1 MNHNKENFDYKI
13 QVLILN
19 LFNISLAN
27 KKSDNLT
34 NSFLNF
40 SENLLE
46 DLINFKIENKLIHK
60 DLEKDEI
67 LLLNNVIARLVNILN
82 SKSENEENKKKIL
95 SSLNKL
101 FTLYYDNVLFIP
113 LILEKYIV
121 NNSNLLSFLRNNLI
135 SYYNSFGFLP
145 NGLDEV
151 KIIDLYNLSTREKYN
166 LPFKKEDLKRNSEEF
181 QLIYFLLKSY
191 NLVEL
196 QADLLSLLEK
206 KDKANKNFEDLIKF
220 YFSDFIINNKLEKNN
235 TYYQAIDQIYATKIN
250 PSEKDFSNHLLFS
263 TIAYLKD
270 GNLNFATNN
279 LFDLINKRLE
289 FIKNNDKELINLIN
303 NINSV
308 TTLNKG
314 YNESNQTF
322 INLDSDYLPFIDQIK
337 TLLSELLNYE
347 TTFKTNN
354 NILLAKENILDK
366 LFEKRILKD
375 SEKSSD
381 LFREEDVYY
390 NEKLNNIVFNIE
402 QIKIL

>member
-166 LPFKKEDLKRNSEEF
+166 LPFKKEDLS
-181 QLIYFLLKSY
+181 
-191 NLVEL
+191 
-196 QADLLSLLEK
+196 
-206 KDKANKNFEDLIKF
+206 
-220 YFSDFIINNKLEKNN
+220 
-235 TYYQAIDQIYATKIN
+235 
-250 PSEKDFSNHLLFS
+250 HL
-263 TIAYLKD
+263 TI
-270 GNLNFATNN
+270 
-279 LFDLINKRLE
+279 
-289 FIKNNDKELINLIN
+289 
-303 NINSV
+303 
-308 TTLNKG
+308 
-314 YNESNQTF
+314 
-322 INLDSDYLPFIDQIK
+322 
-337 TLLSELLNYE
+337 
-347 TTFKTNN
+347 
-354 NILLAKENILDK
+354 
-366 LFEKRILKD
+366 
-375 SEKSSD
+375 
-381 LFREEDVYY
+381 
-390 NEKLNNIVFNIE
+390 
-402 QIKIL
+402 